1 MKVTEQIDAME
12 ASAVDP
18 YKYPGGDTYSGVRC
32 DAATAHTCC
41 GLLRHLSWLDHD
53 HVDGADFASTLHR
66 TWLQRSD
73 LQRFSAAD
81 VQDRC
86 FWADHWTGRLLSGD
100 AGARGHRRRR
110 ARGDQR
116 GGDLLALHH
125 SRRRVAGPA
134 DPGVL
139 PMTAPMKTKAD
150 AAPIQSKNSAQVFR
164 QAESAERNRSGSRAK
179 GETLSVLG
187 RSGTGK
193 SVLLKLIIGLQQP
206 DSGSIRIH
214 GQEIT
219 GLSRQQLNEIRKTM
233 GFLFQNSALYDSLTV
248 EQNVAFPLERAGGL
262 SDAERKKRVRE
273 LLATVGMEK
282 DLDKLP
288 GQISGGMQKRVG
300 LARALALSPDILL
313 FDEPTAGLDPIT
325 ASEID
330 ALILKMQKETNLTS
344 IVVTHD
350 LPSARAVSD
359 RLALMR
365 DGEILIEGS
374 FKDLQASK
382 DEFVVQFLNRDS

>member
-1 MKVTEQIDAME
+1 MTE
-12 ASAVDP
+12 
-18 YKYPGGDTYSGVRC
+18 
-32 DAATAHTCC
+32 
-41 GLLRHLSWLDHD
+41 
-53 HVDGADFASTLHR
+53 
-66 TWLQRSD
+66 
-73 LQRFSAAD
+73 
-81 VQDRC
+81 
-86 FWADHWTGRLLSGD
+86 
-100 AGARGHRRRR
+100 
-110 ARGDQR
+110 
-116 GGDLLALHH
+116 
-125 SRRRVAGPA
+125 
-134 DPGVL
+134 
-139 PMTAPMKTKAD
+139 PMTTKVAPP
-150 AAPIQSKNSAQVFR
+150 PIQVKTLRKSFGEQRVLKGIDLEV
-164 QAESAERNRSGSRAK
+164 AK
-179 GETLSVLG
+179 GETVSVLG

-206 DSGSIRIH
+206 DSGSIRVH
-214 GQEIT
+214 GKEIT
-219 GLSRQQLNEIRKTM
+219 GLARPQLNEIRKTM

-248 EQNVAFPLERAGGL
+248 EQNVAFPLERAGSL
-262 SDAERKKRVRE
+262 SAAERKKRVRE

-330 ALILKMQKETNLTS
+330 ALILRLQKETNLTS

-350 LPSARAVSD
+350 LPSARTVSD

-374 FKDLQASK
+374 FRDLQASK

>member
-1 MKVTEQIDAME
+1 
-12 ASAVDP
+12 
-18 YKYPGGDTYSGVRC
+18 
-32 DAATAHTCC
+32 
-41 GLLRHLSWLDHD
+41 
-53 HVDGADFASTLHR
+53 
-66 TWLQRSD
+66 
-73 LQRFSAAD
+73 
-81 VQDRC
+81 
-86 FWADHWTGRLLSGD
+86 
-100 AGARGHRRRR
+100 
-110 ARGDQR
+110 
-116 GGDLLALHH
+116 
-125 SRRRVAGPA
+125 
-134 DPGVL
+134 
-139 PMTAPMKTKAD
+139 MTAPMKTKAD
-150 AAPIQSKNSAQVFR
+150 AAIQVKTLRKSFGKQRVLNGIDLEV
-164 QAESAERNRSGSRAK
+164 AK

-193 SVLLKLIIGLQQP
+193 SVLLKLIIGLEQP
-206 DSGSIRIH
+206 DSGSIRVH

-219 GLSRQQLNEIRKTM
+219 GLTRQPLSEIRKTM

-262 SDAERKKRVRE
+262 SNPERKKRVRE

-300 LARALALSPDILL
+300 LARALALSPAILL
-313 FDEPTAGLDPIT
+313 FDEPTTGLDPIT

-350 LPSARAVSD
+350 LPSARTVSD

-382 DEFVVQFLNRDS
+382 DEFVVQFLSRDS

>member
-1 MKVTEQIDAME
+1 
-12 ASAVDP
+12 
-18 YKYPGGDTYSGVRC
+18 
-32 DAATAHTCC
+32 
-41 GLLRHLSWLDHD
+41 
-53 HVDGADFASTLHR
+53 
-66 TWLQRSD
+66 
-73 LQRFSAAD
+73 
-81 VQDRC
+81 
-86 FWADHWTGRLLSGD
+86 
-100 AGARGHRRRR
+100 
-110 ARGDQR
+110 
-116 GGDLLALHH
+116 
-125 SRRRVAGPA
+125 
-134 DPGVL
+134 
-139 PMTAPMKTKAD
+139 MTAPMKTKAD
-150 AAPIQSKNSAQVFR
+150 AAIQVKTLRKAFGEQRVLNGIDLEVAR
-164 QAESAERNRSGSRAK
+164 

-206 DSGSIRIH
+206 DSGSIRVH

-219 GLSRQQLNEIRKTM
+219 KLTRQQLNEIRKTM

-262 SDAERKKRVRE
+262 SNAERNKRVRE

-300 LARALALSPDILL
+300 LARALALSPAILL
-313 FDEPTAGLDPIT
+313 FDEPTTGLDPIT

-350 LPSARAVSD
+350 LPSARTVSD

-382 DEFVVQFLNRDS
+382 DEFVVQFLSRDS